1 MGYTNG
7 KKVDEGI
14 KMKKIAVALTVVA
27 LASPAFAGGHGHG
40 HGHGGYGYHQTSA
53 YPLILGGVIGYI
65 VGKND
70 QPQPVYQ
77 PAPIVIY
84 QGQQAPAPQQVCE
97 TKIMNDQFGQA
108 REFTACYYR

>member
-14 KMKKIAVALTVVA
+14 KMKKIAVALTIAA
-27 LASPAFAGGHGHG
+27 LTAPAFADGRGHHGGH
-40 HGHGGYGYHQTSA
+40 YYNSS
-53 YPLILGGVIGYI
+53 YPLILGGVVGYI
-65 VGKND
+65 VGKSS